1 MFALGRSLGYL
12 PRMRTI
18 LLIEDDDVTRE
29 TLAYYLHNE
38 LGYKCLEARNGPQAV
53 VVLKSVQI
61 DIVLC
66 DFLLED
72 DTAIPVIK
80 WLEDSPTP
88 PKVVIMSAMSK
99 IEETL
104 KTFKVD
110 ALLKKPFDLDAL
122 ENVLNSV

>member
-1 MFALGRSLGYL
+1 MYL

-29 TLAYYLHNE
+29 TLTYYLHNE
-38 LGYKCLEARNGPQAV
+38 LGYKCLEARNGPQAI
-53 VVLKSVQI
+53 VVLKSMGI

-72 DTAIPVIK
+72 DTAIPVVK
-80 WLEDSPTP
+80 WLQDSLNPS
-88 PKVVIMSAMSK
+88 KLVIMSAMSK

-104 KTFKVD
+104 KMFKVD
-110 ALLKKPFDLDAL
+110 GLLKKPFDLDAL